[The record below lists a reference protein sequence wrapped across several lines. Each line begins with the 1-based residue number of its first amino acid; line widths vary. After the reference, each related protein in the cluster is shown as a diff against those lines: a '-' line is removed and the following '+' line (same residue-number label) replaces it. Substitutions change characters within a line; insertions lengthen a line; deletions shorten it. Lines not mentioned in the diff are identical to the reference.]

1 MEKSTSFRERGARRY
16 VDILTNG
23 GFKALFGDVNNK
35 EAVISIIN
43 VLLPEHRRVVDI
55 DYQPTEHQGPVQGK
69 NKEYHYDFMCRD
81 VSGAVFIV
89 ELQCYNEEHWFKRC
103 VSYASRVYDRQNS
116 RGKGYDIPP
125 VYLIGLMG
133 IDIGHEDPK
142 FWEDRYIS
150 EYTFREKSSHELLD
164 ETIVI
169 IFAELARFSKNK
181 DECVDDVDRMLYVL
195 KNMGDLDHQPDW
207 LHNEV
212 YSRIFD
218 ACEIAGFT
226 EDKRTKY
233 DKDMYDEKRLQGE
246 YAAYQRMGLEAGLK
260 EGRAEIIR
268 SIHAKGISA
277 AEIGRMLDMDVSEIE
292 RILSENS

>member
-1 MEKSTSFRERGARRY
+1 M
-16 VDILTNG
+16 
-23 GFKALFGDVNNK
+23 
-35 EAVISIIN
+35 
-43 VLLPEHRRVVDI
+43 
-55 DYQPTEHQGPVQGK
+55 
-69 NKEYHYDFMCRD
+69 
-81 VSGAVFIV
+81 
-89 ELQCYNEEHWFKRC
+89 
-103 VSYASRVYDRQNS
+103 
-116 RGKGYDIPP
+116 
-125 VYLIGLMG
+125 
-133 IDIGHEDPK
+133 
-142 FWEDRYIS
+142 
-150 EYTFREKSSHELLD
+150 LD

-226 EDKRTKY
+226 EDKRIKY